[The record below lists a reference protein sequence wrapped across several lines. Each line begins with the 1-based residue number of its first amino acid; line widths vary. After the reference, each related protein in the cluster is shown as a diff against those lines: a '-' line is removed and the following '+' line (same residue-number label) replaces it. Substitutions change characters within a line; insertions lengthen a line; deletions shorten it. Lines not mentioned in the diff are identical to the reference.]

1 MVPIIA
7 LHSMT
12 SLGLAAAAMAIDITG
27 IKPPTQ
33 MFFGIVTAVLG
44 FELYVYQRLD
54 SKLDSKE

>member
-1 MVPIIA
+1 
-7 LHSMT
+7 MT